1 MYAFKMM
8 FGTPILYLLCFLTAW
23 VEHVLLLHALTL
35 TSYAQ
40 TGWMHQSLVVVEW
53 NSQSHEQKKL
63 FLKLF
68 CIIVFSN
75 DGNLIHRTSVS
86 TNMFDLHC
94 LILPMY
100 LSSICLQ
107 NFCRGPTPTTVV
119 PKFHY
124 FSRETLGI
132 TVLMIF

>member
-1 MYAFKMM
+1 M
-8 FGTPILYLLCFLTAW
+8 FGSPILYLLCFLTAW
-23 VEHVLLLHALTL
+23 VDRVLLLHTLTL
-35 TSYAQ
+35 TSCAQ
-40 TGWMHQSLVVVEW
+40 IVWMHQSLVIMEW

-63 FLKLF
+63 FLKLI
-68 CIIVFSN
+68 CIIFFSS
-75 DGNLIHRTSVS
+75 DENLIHRSSAS
-86 TNMFDLHC
+86 TDMFDLHC
-94 LILPMY
+94 RIFPMY

-107 NFCRGPTPTTVV
+107 IFCKRSTPFTFV